1 MGMRGVAAH
10 VRRTAREILA
20 GRRKRALP
28 WKRKGLSRV
37 ERVLRFLEFLP
48 ITKGRLQGKPLRLLP
63 NQRRFVETI
72 YSPADVPVR
81 LAVKSEPRGNGKT
94 GLIAGL
100 ALCHLLGPE
109 AEPRGEV
116 YSAAK
121 DRAQAALIYH
131 EMEAIILAVPEF
143 AERVNLQ
150 RFSKRIEV
158 LDGDGEGSTYEALS
172 ADARRAH
179 GISPTFWA
187 YDELAQA
194 RDRELLD
201 NLQTAMGK
209 RAWSLGVIISTQ
221 AASDEHPLSE
231 IIDDGIAGHDAS
243 VRVQLLAAPH
253 DADPFAPET
262 IRAVNPAFGTFLDE
276 SVVLQEAERAR
287 RLPSNE
293 SAFRNLR
300 LNQRIG
306 THARDLF
313 LSAQAFASGAAP
325 IDEALF
331 QDGRPVYGGLDL
343 SGQLDLTAAVFAVED
358 DAGVVHLK
366 SIAWTPAATV
376 AERVHIDR
384 APYDAWVR
392 TGALRAVPGKVIDYE
407 FVAVELAM
415 ICNAMHLQRLYY
427 DRWRIELLRK
437 ELAAIGVI
445 LPLMPCGQGFQ
456 DMAPCLE
463 AFEALVAAGRIRHGN
478 DPVLRWS
485 FSNAIAVRDPAGN
498 RKLSKSKSY
507 GRIDPAVASVMAAGA
522 MKACATPMVELK
534 ALIA

>member
-1 MGMRGVAAH
+1 M
-10 VRRTAREILA
+10 LA
-20 GRRKRALP
+20 GRRKRMLP

-48 ITKGRLQGKPLRLLP
+48 ITKGRLTGKPLRLLP

-72 YSPADVPVR
+72 YQPADIPVR

-121 DRAQAALIYH
+121 DRPQAALIYH

-158 LDGDGEGSTYEALS
+158 LEGDGEGSTYEALS

-187 YDELAQA
+187 YDELGNVAT
-194 RDRELLD
+194 RELLD

-231 IIDDGIAGHDAS
+231 IIDDGLAGHDPS

-253 DADPFAPET
+253 EADPFAPAT
-262 IRAVNPAFGTFLDE
+262 IRAVNPAFGKFLDE
-276 SVVLQEAERAR
+276 AVVLQEAERAR

-300 LNQRIG
+300 LNQRIAS
-306 THARDLF
+306 HARDLF

-325 IDEALF
+325 IDEGLF
-331 QDGRPVYGGLDL
+331 HDGRPVYGGLDL
-343 SGQLDLTAAVFAVED
+343 SGRLDLTAAVFAAED

-366 SIAWTPAATV
+366 PVAWTPAATV
-376 AERVHIDR
+376 LERVHHDR
-384 APYDAWVR
+384 APFDAWVR
-392 TGALRAVPGKVIDYE
+392 CGSLRAVPGKVIDYE
-407 FVAVELAM
+407 YLAAELAAL
-415 ICNAMHLQRLYY
+415 CAPMHLARIYY
-427 DRWRIELLRK
+427 DRWRIELLRR

-463 AFEALVAAGRIRHGN
+463 AFEALVAADRIRHGN
-478 DPVLRWS
+478 NPVLRWC
-485 FSNAIAVRDPAGN
+485 FSNALAVRDPANN
-498 RKLSKSKSY
+498 RKLDKAKSY
-507 GRIDPAVASVMAAGA
+507 GRIDLAVAAVMAAGA
-522 MKACATPMVELK
+522 MKACAAPSIELK